1 MTPFLPGDSLL
12 FVAGA
17 LAATGGMDIKILI
30 AVLLAAA
37 VIGDGDLLNAAR
49 KHINSEAPGA
59 GVNGVFH
66 QFLDDAH
73 RPFNDLSGRDHV
85 RGLGIQFMNSAHSI
99 FIILQIE

>member
-1 MTPFLPGDSLL
+1 MDLPEIVLAGDLGGG
-12 FVAGA
+12 VAF
-17 LAATGGMDIKILI
+17 KRQHS
-30 AVLLAAA
+30 VLTVHAAA

-49 KHINSEAPGA
+49 KHINADAPGA

-73 RPFNDLSGRDHV
+73 RPFNDLSGRNHV